1 MRYLVTAKL
10 KPGLEPALQHAIA
23 SQQLGRG
30 SVAGREYL
38 RNMRAARRRDDGTV
52 RWVEVCYCPTPL
64 AEERPYWEAYFDL
77 LEVKD
82 AHARDRCRDLN
93 GSEAW
98 ACSGCDCSAKL
109 ETRLVSQGQSFLEV
123 LESGQDAEQKSR

>member
-64 AEERPYWEAYFDL
+64 AEERPYW
-77 LEVKD
+77 VKD